1 MNVGFSRVPRS
12 HVYGKWDVTCRTID
26 EGGPLKIG
34 LQEQVRSHR
43 KLLRLRVKV
52 VSVTGKGG
60 GKMPSD
66 TISGD
71 E

>member
-1 MNVGFSRVPRS
+1 MVSIPHIYF
-12 HVYGKWDVTCRTID
+12 RTVD
-26 EGGPLKIG
+26 EGGTLRIG
-34 LQEQVRSHR
+34 LQEQVLRHR
-43 KLLRLRVKV
+43 KPLRLRVKV